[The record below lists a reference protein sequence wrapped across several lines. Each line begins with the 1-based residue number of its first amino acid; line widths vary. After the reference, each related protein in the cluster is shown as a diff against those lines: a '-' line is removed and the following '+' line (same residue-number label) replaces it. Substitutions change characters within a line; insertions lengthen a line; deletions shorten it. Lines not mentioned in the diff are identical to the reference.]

1 MMKTMIKKLKNK
13 KGESLSEVL
22 VASLFVSLAFVMILG
37 MIMASQK
44 MIQKTETTMK
54 QYYANRNAFEEG
66 TTSSTATGTITISGT
81 SKDAPNQTTITDSIN
96 VNVTTQEVTV
106 GSDTQDYVSYERAGS

>member
-37 MIMASQK
+37 MIMDNFLVK
-44 MIQKTETTMK
+44 MVK
-54 QYYANRNAFEEG
+54 EG
-66 TTSSTATGTITISGT
+66 TISVETAIAAATDPEHIKKNVGGQAYNIT
-81 SKDAPNQTTITDSIN
+81 K
-96 VNVTTQEVTV
+96 
-106 GSDTQDYVSYERAGS
+106 SY